1 MSKKN
6 FEQRRTTFSEDLEA
20 KGNRIFLFDSLS
32 LPIQRIRSF
41 IRQRIPQKS
50 IGLKAKVTLLIIL
63 NVVAV
68 LLISSYL
75 DFHFSKKAQIDL
87 YLDRNLYIAKQI
99 DIGIPDQRL
108 MENLPHI
115 REEMEEWLLSRPSLR
130 EIDVFLFSPKGW
142 EPFVSSSKWNLPS
155 STLTLSNDQIN
166 RLKKDKHLSLLRE
179 AEEEKW
185 LEVIVP
191 LHSGKRVIGGVRV
204 VGSLNE
210 AQSYLNKKRDRAFIL
225 TFSSILV
232 IFITL
237 TLLFGK
243 LVGNPIQKLV
253 EAMSRAEKGDWEA
266 EAHIQSR
273 DELGELGRHFNRM
286 LKTIRE
292 AHEQNIQLL
301 SQVSRFNEEL
311 TKKIEAAT
319 SELAKSNKE
328 LKLLNEDLFESQRQ
342 LSQSEKLAALG
353 QVAGTMAHQIGTPLN
368 SISGYIQL
376 ILQEG
381 NLQSKDRDRLE
392 IMESQLDR
400 LADSI
405 KNLLSFTRQPKPQRR
420 PLDIN
425 GLLEELIH
433 LSEPWL
439 HARKVR
445 LLFSLASNLPPV
457 LGDPTHLQT
466 LFLNLITNAL
476 DAMPRG
482 GQLTIQ
488 TKQVPSQT
496 SSEKNGGWV
505 EISIS
510 DTGIGITG
518 ESKKRI
524 FDPFFTTKKIGE
536 GTGLGLAICEQIIK
550 EHSGRLDVE
559 SEVGKG
565 STFFVFVP
573 ILEGNEAR

>member
-1 MSKKN
+1 
-6 FEQRRTTFSEDLEA
+6 
-20 KGNRIFLFDSLS
+20 
-32 LPIQRIRSF
+32 
-41 IRQRIPQKS
+41 
-50 IGLKAKVTLLIIL
+50 
-63 NVVAV
+63 
-68 LLISSYL
+68 
-75 DFHFSKKAQIDL
+75 
-87 YLDRNLYIAKQI
+87 
-99 DIGIPDQRL
+99 
-108 MENLPHI
+108 
-115 REEMEEWLLSRPSLR
+115 MEEWLLSRPSLR

-142 EPFVSSSKWNLPS
+142 EPFVSSSKWNLSS
-155 STLTLSNDQIN
+155 STLTLSNDQII

-179 AEEEKW
+179 VEEEKW

-204 VGSLNE
+204 VGALNE

-225 TFSSILV
+225 NFSSVLV

-266 EAHIQSR
+266 EARIQSR

-292 AHEQNIQLL
+292 THEQNIQLL

-319 SELAKSNKE
+319 SELAKSNKK
-328 LKLLNEDLFESQRQ
+328 LKLLNEALFESQRQ

-353 QVAGTMAHQIGTPLN
+353 QVAGTMAHQFGTPLN

-376 ILQEG
+376 MLQEG
-381 NLQSKDRDRLE
+381 NLLSKDRDRLE

-400 LADSI
+400 LADSV
-405 KNLLSFTRQPKPQRR
+405 KNLLSFTRQPKPELR

-439 HARKVR
+439 HARNVR
-445 LLFSLASNLPPV
+445 LLFSFASNLPPV

-505 EISIS
+505 EISIA
-510 DTGIGITG
+510 DTGIGITE

-524 FDPFFTTKKIGE
+524 FDPFFTTKKMGE

-565 STFFVFVP
+565 STFFVWVRV
-573 ILEGNEAR
+573 LGGNEAR

>member
-1 MSKKN
+1 
-6 FEQRRTTFSEDLEA
+6 
-20 KGNRIFLFDSLS
+20 
-32 LPIQRIRSF
+32 
-41 IRQRIPQKS
+41 
-50 IGLKAKVTLLIIL
+50 
-63 NVVAV
+63 
-68 LLISSYL
+68 
-75 DFHFSKKAQIDL
+75 
-87 YLDRNLYIAKQI
+87 
-99 DIGIPDQRL
+99 
-108 MENLPHI
+108 
-115 REEMEEWLLSRPSLR
+115 
-130 EIDVFLFSPKGW
+130 
-142 EPFVSSSKWNLPS
+142 
-155 STLTLSNDQIN
+155 
-166 RLKKDKHLSLLRE
+166 
-179 AEEEKW
+179 
-185 LEVIVP
+185 
-191 LHSGKRVIGGVRV
+191 
-204 VGSLNE
+204 
-210 AQSYLNKKRDRAFIL
+210 
-225 TFSSILV
+225 
-232 IFITL
+232 
-237 TLLFGK
+237 
-243 LVGNPIQKLV
+243 
-253 EAMSRAEKGDWEA
+253 
-266 EAHIQSR
+266 
-273 DELGELGRHFNRM
+273 
-286 LKTIRE
+286 
-292 AHEQNIQLL
+292 
-301 SQVSRFNEEL
+301 
-311 TKKIEAAT
+311 
-319 SELAKSNKE
+319 
-328 LKLLNEDLFESQRQ
+328 
-342 LSQSEKLAALG
+342 
-353 QVAGTMAHQIGTPLN
+353 
-368 SISGYIQL
+368 
-376 ILQEG
+376 
-381 NLQSKDRDRLE
+381 
-392 IMESQLDR
+392 MESQLDR

-476 DAMPRG
+476 DAMPHG

-505 EISIS
+505 EISIA